1 MGESKELKPK
11 SFRIDDVTADKFKEI
26 SAQIGGNQQETLAKL
41 IEAYEF
47 QGGKAILTDKKADI
61 EQFER
66 YTAALIRMYMGS
78 LEDNQ
83 DLAATIRTEFEAQ
96 LKSKD
101 AVIQDLQE
109 KLTVVKQLKEEATR
123 KAQGY
128 ANENTR
134 LNDYNASLEAEY
146 KAKTEDLQSMLTD
159 KDSLNKALTDRSN
172 ELKEK
177 VDSMAADHEQL
188 MAAQEQLKELTDKL
202 NAAES
207 RCSELE
213 KDFRKSQEEHKGIV
227 EALKQHEKDSI
238 LKCQEHENEALERCQ
253 TQMELAREK
262 AVLEAEKR
270 YQDLIQKLKAER
282 QAAVDQY
289 QAKYLELLEKMQNQE
304 KLSLTTE

>member
-11 SFRIDDVTADKFKEI
+11 SFRIDDATADRFKEI
-26 SAQIGGNQQETLAKL
+26 AAQIGGNQQETLSKL

-47 QGGKAILTDKKADI
+47 QGGKAVLTEKKADI
-61 EQFER
+61 DQFEK
-66 YTAALIRMYMGS
+66 YVNALTRMFMGS

-83 DLAATIRTEFEAQ
+83 NITATVRTEYEAQ

-109 KLTVVKQLKEEATR
+109 KLTVAKQLKEEATR
-123 KAQGY
+123 KAQSY
-128 ANENTR
+128 ADENTR

-146 KAKTEDLQSMLTD
+146 KAKTEDLQSMLAD
-159 KDSLNKALTDRSN
+159 KDNLNRALTDRSN

-188 MAAQEQLKELTDKL
+188 MAAQEQQKELSSKL

-213 KDFRKSQEEHKGIV
+213 KDFRKSQEEHKNIV
-227 EALKQHEKDSI
+227 EALKQHEKDSL
-238 LKCQEHENEALERCQ
+238 LKYQEHEKEALERCQ
-253 TQMELAREK
+253 AQMELAKEK
-262 AVLEAEKR
+262 AVLEAEKK
-270 YQDLIQKLKAER
+270 YQEQMQKLKSER
-282 QAAVDQY
+282 QAEVDQY

-304 KLSLTTE
+304 KSLLTTK

>member
-11 SFRIDDVTADKFKEI
+11 SFRIDDATADKFKEI

-47 QGGKAILTDKKADI
+47 QGGKAVLTEKKADI

-66 YTAALIRMYMGS
+66 YVNALTRMFMGS

-109 KLTVVKQLKEEATR
+109 KLTVAKQLKEEATR

-146 KAKTEDLQSMLTD
+146 KAKTEDFQSMLTD

-227 EALKQHEKDSI
+227 EALK
-238 LKCQEHENEALERCQ
+238 EHENEALERCQ

-270 YQDLIQKLKAER
+270 YQEQIQKLKAEK
-282 QAAVDQY
+282 QAEVDQY

-304 KLSLTTE
+304 KSLLTTK

>member
-1 MGESKELKPK
+1 MGDSKELKPK

-47 QGGKAILTDKKADI
+47 QGGKAVLTDKKADI

-66 YTAALIRMYMGS
+66 YVTALTRMFMGS
-78 LEDNQ
+78 LQDNQ

-109 KLTVVKQLKEEATR
+109 KLTVIKQLKEEATR
-123 KAQGY
+123 KAQSY
-128 ANENTR
+128 ADENTR

-146 KAKTEDLQSMLTD
+146 KAKTEDLQSMLAD
-159 KDSLNKALTDRSN
+159 KDNLNRALTDRSN

-188 MAAQEQLKELTDKL
+188 MAAQEQLKELNVKL

-227 EALKQHEKDSI
+227 EALKQHEKDSM
-238 LKCQEHENEALERCQ
+238 LKSQEHENEALERCQ
-253 TQMELAREK
+253 AQMELAREK

-270 YQDLIQKLKAER
+270 YQEQIQKLKAEK
-282 QAAVDQY
+282 QAEVDQY
-289 QAKYLELLEKMQNQE
+289 QAKYLELLEQMRTKE
-304 KLSLTTE
+304 DASPR

>member
-1 MGESKELKPK
+1 MGDSKELKPK
-11 SFRIDDVTADKFKEI
+11 SFRIDDTTADKFKEI
-26 SAQIGGNQQETLAKL
+26 ATQIGGNQQETLAKL

-47 QGGKAILTDKKADI
+47 QGGKAVLTEKKADI

-66 YTAALIRMYMGS
+66 YVNALTRMFMGS

-83 DLAATIRTEFEAQ
+83 NITATVRTEFEAQ

-109 KLTVVKQLKEEATR
+109 KLTVAKQLKEEATR

-128 ANENTR
+128 ADENTR

-146 KAKTEDLQSMLTD
+146 KAKTEDLQSRLD
-159 KDSLNKALTDRSN
+159 EKDYLNKILTDRSN
-172 ELKEK
+172 ELEEK

-227 EALKQHEKDSI
+227 EALKQHEKDSV
-238 LKCQEHENEALERCQ
+238 LKYQEHEKEALERCQ
-253 TQMELAREK
+253 AQMELTREK

-270 YQDLIQKLKAER
+270 YQEQIQKLKAEK
-282 QAAVDQY
+282 QAEVDQY
-289 QAKYLELLEKMQNQE
+289 QAKYLELLEQMRTKE
-304 KLSLTTE
+304 DALPH

>member
-11 SFRIDDVTADKFKEI
+11 SFRIDDATADRFKEI
-26 SAQIGGNQQETLAKL
+26 AAQIGGNQQETLSKL

-47 QGGKAILTDKKADI
+47 QGGKAVLTEKKADI
-61 EQFER
+61 DQFEK
-66 YTAALIRMYMGS
+66 YVNALTRMFMGS

-83 DLAATIRTEFEAQ
+83 NITVTVRTEYEAQ

-109 KLTVVKQLKEEATR
+109 KLTVIKQLKEEATR
-123 KAQGY
+123 KAQSY
-128 ANENTR
+128 ADENTR

-146 KAKTEDLQSMLTD
+146 KAKTEDLQSMLAD
-159 KDSLNKALTDRSN
+159 KDNLNRALTDRSN

-188 MAAQEQLKELTDKL
+188 MAAQEQLKELNVKL

-227 EALKQHEKDSI
+227 EALKQHEKDSM
-238 LKCQEHENEALERCQ
+238 LKSQEHENEALERCQ
-253 TQMELAREK
+253 AQMELAREK

-270 YQDLIQKLKAER
+270 YQEQIQKLKADK
-282 QAAVDQY
+282 QAEVDQY

-304 KLSLTTE
+304 KSLLTTK

>member
-11 SFRIDDVTADKFKEI
+11 SFRIDDATADRFKEI
-26 SAQIGGNQQETLAKL
+26 AAQIGGNQQETLSKL

-47 QGGKAILTDKKADI
+47 QGGKAVLTEKKADI
-61 EQFER
+61 DQFEK
-66 YTAALIRMYMGS
+66 YVNALTRMFMGS
-78 LEDNQ
+78 LQDNQ

-109 KLTVVKQLKEEATR
+109 KLTVIKQLKEEATR
-123 KAQGY
+123 KAQSY
-128 ANENTR
+128 ADENTR

-146 KAKTEDLQSMLTD
+146 KAKTEDLQSMLAD
-159 KDSLNKALTDRSN
+159 KDNLNRALTDRSN

-188 MAAQEQLKELTDKL
+188 MAAQEQLKELNVKL

-227 EALKQHEKDSI
+227 EALKQHEKDSM
-238 LKCQEHENEALERCQ
+238 LKSQEHENEALERCQ
-253 TQMELAREK
+253 AQMELAREK

-270 YQDLIQKLKAER
+270 YQEQIQKLKAEK
-282 QAAVDQY
+282 QAEVDQY

-304 KLSLTTE
+304 KSLLTTK

>member
-11 SFRIDDVTADKFKEI
+11 SFRIDDATADRFKEI
-26 SAQIGGNQQETLAKL
+26 AAQIGGNQQETLSKL

-47 QGGKAILTDKKADI
+47 QGGKAVLTEKKADI
-61 EQFER
+61 DQFEK
-66 YTAALIRMYMGS
+66 YVNALTRMFMGS

-83 DLAATIRTEFEAQ
+83 NITVTVRTEYEAQ

-109 KLTVVKQLKEEATR
+109 KLTVIKQLKEEATR
-123 KAQGY
+123 KAQSY
-128 ANENTR
+128 ADENTR

-146 KAKTEDLQSMLTD
+146 KAKTEDLQSMLAD
-159 KDSLNKALTDRSN
+159 KDNLNRALTDRSN

-188 MAAQEQLKELTDKL
+188 MAAQEQLKELNVKL

-227 EALKQHEKDSI
+227 EALKQHEKDSMF
-238 LKCQEHENEALERCQ
+238 KSQEHENEALERCQ
-253 TQMELAREK
+253 AQMELAREK

-270 YQDLIQKLKAER
+270 YQEQIQKLKADK
-282 QAAVDQY
+282 QAEVDQY

-304 KLSLTTE
+304 KSLLTTK

>member
-11 SFRIDDVTADKFKEI
+11 SFRIDDATADRFKEI

-47 QGGKAILTDKKADI
+47 QGGKAVLTDKKADI

-66 YTAALIRMYMGS
+66 YVTALTRMFMGS
-78 LEDNQ
+78 LQDNQ

-109 KLTVVKQLKEEATR
+109 KLTVIKQLKEEATR
-123 KAQGY
+123 KAQSY
-128 ANENTR
+128 ADENTR

-146 KAKTEDLQSMLTD
+146 KAKTEDLQSMLAD
-159 KDSLNKALTDRSN
+159 KDNLNRALTDRSN

-188 MAAQEQLKELTDKL
+188 MAAQEQLKELNVKL

-227 EALKQHEKDSI
+227 EALKQHEKDSM
-238 LKCQEHENEALERCQ
+238 LKSQEHENEALERCQ
-253 TQMELAREK
+253 AQMELAREK

-270 YQDLIQKLKAER
+270 YQEQIQKLKAEK
-282 QAAVDQY
+282 QAEVDQY

-304 KLSLTTE
+304 KSLLTTK

>member
-11 SFRIDDVTADKFKEI
+11 SFRIDDATADRFKEI
-26 SAQIGGNQQETLAKL
+26 AAQIGGNQQETLSKL

-47 QGGKAILTDKKADI
+47 QGGKAVLTEKKADI
-61 EQFER
+61 DQFEK
-66 YTAALIRMYMGS
+66 YVNALTRMFMGS

-83 DLAATIRTEFEAQ
+83 NITATVRTEFEAQ
-96 LKSKD
+96 LNSKD

-109 KLTVVKQLKEEATR
+109 KLTVAKQLKEEATR
-123 KAQGY
+123 KAQSY
-128 ANENTR
+128 VDENTR

-146 KAKTEDLQSMLTD
+146 KTKTEDLQSMLTD
-159 KDSLNKALTDRSN
+159 KDNLNKALTDRSN

-177 VDSMAADHEQL
+177 VDSMSTDHEQL

-213 KDFRKSQEEHKGIV
+213 KDFRKSQEEHKNIV
-227 EALKQHEKDSI
+227 GSIKQHEK
-238 LKCQEHENEALERCQ
+238 EALERCQ
-253 TQMELAREK
+253 AQMELAKEK
-262 AVLEAEKR
+262 AVLEAEKK
-270 YQDLIQKLKAER
+270 YQEQIQSLKAKK
-282 QAAVDQY
+282 QAEIDQY

>member
-1 MGESKELKPK
+1 MGDSKELKPK
-11 SFRIDDVTADKFKEI
+11 SFRIDDATADKFKEI

-47 QGGKAILTDKKADI
+47 QSGKAILTDKKSDI
-61 EQFER
+61 DQFEK
-66 YTAALIRMYMGS
+66 YVNALTRMFMGS

-83 DLAATIRTEFEAQ
+83 NITVTVRTEFEAQ
-96 LKSKD
+96 LNSKD

-109 KLTVVKQLKEEATR
+109 NLTVAKQLKEEATR
-123 KAQGY
+123 KAQSY
-128 ANENTR
+128 ADENTR

-146 KAKTEDLQSMLTD
+146 KAKTEDLQAMLMD
-159 KDSLNKALTDRSN
+159 KDNLNKALTDRSN

-177 VDSMAADHEQL
+177 VDSMSADHEQL
-188 MAAQEQLKELTDKL
+188 MTAQEQLKELTAKL
-202 NAAES
+202 DAAEF

-213 KDFRKSQEEHKGIV
+213 EDFRKSQEEHKGIV

-238 LKCQEHENEALERCQ
+238 LKCQEHAKEALERCQ
-253 TQMELAREK
+253 AQMELAREK

-270 YQDLIQKLKAER
+270 YQEQIQKLKAEK
-282 QAAVDQY
+282 QAEVDQY
-289 QAKYLELLEKMQNQE
+289 QAKYLELLEKMQNQK

>member
-11 SFRIDDVTADKFKEI
+11 SFRIDDATADRFKEI
-26 SAQIGGNQQETLAKL
+26 AAQIGGNQQETLSKL

-47 QGGKAILTDKKADI
+47 QGGKAVLTEKKADI
-61 EQFER
+61 DQFEK
-66 YTAALIRMYMGS
+66 YVNALTRMFMGS

-83 DLAATIRTEFEAQ
+83 NITVTVRTEFEAQ
-96 LKSKD
+96 LNSKD

-109 KLTVVKQLKEEATR
+109 KLTVAKQLKEEATR
-123 KAQGY
+123 KAQSY
-128 ANENTR
+128 VDENTR

-146 KAKTEDLQSMLTD
+146 KTKTEDLQSMLTD
-159 KDSLNKALTDRSN
+159 KDNLNKALIDRSN

-177 VDSMAADHEQL
+177 VDSMSTDHEQL

-213 KDFRKSQEEHKGIV
+213 KDFRKSQEEHKNIV
-227 EALKQHEKDSI
+227 DSIKQHEK
-238 LKCQEHENEALERCQ
+238 EALERCQ
-253 TQMELAREK
+253 AQMELAKEK
-262 AVLEAEKR
+262 AVLEAEKK
-270 YQDLIQKLKAER
+270 YQEQIQSLKAKK
-282 QAAVDQY
+282 QAEIDQY

-304 KLSLTTE
+304 KLSLKTE